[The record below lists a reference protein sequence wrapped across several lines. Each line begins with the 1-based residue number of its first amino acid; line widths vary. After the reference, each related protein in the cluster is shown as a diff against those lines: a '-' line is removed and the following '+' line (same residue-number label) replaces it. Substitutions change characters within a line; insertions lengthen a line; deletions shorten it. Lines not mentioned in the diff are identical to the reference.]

1 MPSKWLHIP
10 LSRPASSSLTILSV
24 YAKTR
29 LFTTALLEERF
40 KSFLCEMQCSYSN
53 KLLSGWWL
61 IWLYNNFTMDMLW
74 EGVTQQTIVKLCLD
88 LRHVTTDHWPHDG
101 VTELTLTWDMVT
113 VGSWHHIRYQL
124 LPTAAAD
131 PCTYHAPQS
140 SVSQYYLLLHW
151 QTLINA
157 SE

>member
-1 MPSKWLHIP
+1 M
-10 LSRPASSSLTILSV
+10 ASHSIVQASV
-24 YAKTR
+24 
-29 LFTTALLEERF
+29 LFTNHSLCLCQNA
-40 KSFLCEMQCSYSN
+40 SFHNSFARREVQVLYMWLRCSYSN